1 MPKFNIISP
10 SNMNLSLEAVGVLS
24 TMLNVP
30 ESDYCTVTQ
39 LHEAIPADSVSTIQ
53 TALDELYAKEYVI
66 RLDGSTYA
74 VNKLKLFQMKLI

>member
-39 LHEAIPADSVSTIQ
+39 LHEAIPADCVSTIQ

>member
-1 MPKFNIISP
+1 MTLLYIQLFSELLNTCD
-10 SNMNLSLEAVGVLS
+10 MGVLS

>member
-24 TMLNVP
+24 AMLNVP
-30 ESDYCTVTQ
+30 ESDYCTDTQ